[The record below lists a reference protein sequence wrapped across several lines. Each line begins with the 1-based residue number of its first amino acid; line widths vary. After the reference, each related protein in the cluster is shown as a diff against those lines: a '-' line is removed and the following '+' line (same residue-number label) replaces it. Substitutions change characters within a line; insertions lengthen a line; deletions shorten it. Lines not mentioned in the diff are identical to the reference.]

1 MAVAQRDIE
10 ATKQTIDG
18 FARSGPGLVGGRA
31 RRTVAT
37 PDARNFLLEISRSWL
52 ARRMAT
58 KQDLADWIIDA
69 LRARGGSASVVEV
82 CREIWQRHEPDLRSS
97 GDMFFTW
104 QYDVRWEAQ
113 KLRDS
118 GRLAS
123 AAGRRGAS
131 WSLP

>member
-1 MAVAQRDIE
+1 
-10 ATKQTIDG
+10 
-18 FARSGPGLVGGRA
+18 
-31 RRTVAT
+31 
-37 PDARNFLLEISRSWL
+37 
-52 ARRMAT
+52 MAT

-82 CREIWQRHEPDLRSS
+82 CREIWQRHDSELRSS
-97 GDMFFTW
+97 GDLFYTW

-118 GRLAS
+118 GRLSS
-123 AAGRRGAS
+123 AAGRRGAP